1 MRDAKTVWL
10 DQRHSGRMSVESQLQ
25 EALAMAGMV
34 SLTNDLAVELG
45 EAWAFNWAT
54 RVITIPLQ
62 DLRESPKEQICW
74 IILHEAAHA
83 ALTRLHDFLP
93 ESLRNRPEVAHLLNC
108 IEDVRIE
115 RWLLARFPG
124 SSGWHATS
132 CELAL
137 ENIRITPEDDPV
149 LSFLKG
155 IFWIG
160 ESGVIPET
168 TPLLAKTALQEAAP
182 YLEKA
187 FACLPPAEAVSAIS
201 VDALYA
207 SHPISGSYREFD
219 ALEEP
224 DPFEKW
230 VRVMQSAMWAHV
242 AEGVLPVFMRLIKA
256 AGGGQF
262 PQRRVVSVVGRG
274 GGRGRGRAT
283 ADARHLREMEA
294 SLRDKLAQGGNGKYL
309 QAVQRYAEEIREVT
323 DTLMELLPN
332 QRNLRYVRRQ
342 RSGDRLDL
350 RMAAQ
355 FAADRRLYD
364 QIWMQ
369 RKRRTLPDP
378 AFVFLVDCSG
388 SMKNEGKAVA
398 AFESLV
404 IVREACSRA
413 GLRFAVIVFNSVSRL
428 VHGWERQSDA
438 ASEAALSTVL
448 KPQGG
453 TDLEGALAHAGGF
466 LQQRPERDRMIFL
479 LSDGMVGESQE
490 GRIRAYREEL
500 LREGIG
506 IMAIGLGAETSEI
519 GRVFPGAPVLDDASE
534 LPRTL
539 SGSLLEAL
547 SGAA

>member
-1 MRDAKTVWL
+1 MSDATTVWQ
-10 DQRHSGRMSVESQLQ
+10 DQRHSGRLGVESQLQ

-45 EAWAFNWAT
+45 DAWAFNWST
-54 RVITIPLQ
+54 RVITIPQ
-62 DLRESPKEQICW
+62 DYLIESPREQICW

-93 ESLRNRPEVAHLLNC
+93 ETLRNRPEVAHLLNC

-115 RWLLARFPG
+115 RWLVARFPG
-124 SSGWHATS
+124 SRGWHAKS
-132 CELAL
+132 CELSL
-137 ENIRITPEDDPV
+137 ENIQIKEDEHPV
-149 LSFLKG
+149 VTFLKG
-155 IFWIG
+155 IFWLG
-160 ESGVIPET
+160 ESHIIPES
-168 TPLLAKTALQEAAP
+168 TPPLAKAALEEAAP

-201 VDALYA
+201 VEALYA
-207 SHPISGSYREFD
+207 SHPVSSSYREID
-219 ALEEP
+219 AVEEP

-230 VRVMQSAMWAHV
+230 VRIMQAAMWAHV
-242 AEGVLPVFMRLIKA
+242 AEGVLPGFMRLIA
-256 AGGGQF
+256 ASGGAAL
-262 PQRRVVSVVGRG
+262 PQSLRIQVVGRG
-274 GGRGRGRAT
+274 GRGRRVPGA
-283 ADARHLREMEA
+283 AGQPLRELEA
-294 SLRDKLAQGGNGKYL
+294 SMRDKLVSGGNGKYL
-309 QAVQRYAEEIREVT
+309 QAVQRYAQEIREVT

-388 SMKNEGKAVA
+388 SMKNEGKAIA

-404 IVREACSRA
+404 IVREACTRA
-413 GLRFAVIVFNSVSRL
+413 GLKYAVLAFNGSARL
-428 VHGWERQSDA
+428 VQGWERQSDA
-438 ASEAALSTVL
+438 ASEATLSAVL
-448 KPQGG
+448 KPNGD
-453 TDLEGALAHAGGF
+453 TDLESALVHAGEF
-466 LQQRPERDRMIFL
+466 LRERPERDRMIFL
-479 LSDGMVGESQE
+479 LSDGMVETSQE
-490 GRIRAYREEL
+490 VEIRRYREEL

-506 IMAIGLGAETSEI
+506 IMAIGLGVEMVGI
-519 GRVFPGAPVLDDASE
+519 DRIFPGAPVLEDASK
-534 LPRTL
+534 LPGTL
-539 SGSLLEAL
+539 SKCLLEAL

>member
-1 MRDAKTVWL
+1 MNDATTVWQ
-10 DQRHSGRMSVESQLQ
+10 DQRHSGRLGVESQLQ

-45 EAWAFNWAT
+45 DAWAFNWST
-54 RVITIPLQ
+54 RVITIPQ
-62 DLRESPKEQICW
+62 DYLRESPREQICW

-93 ESLRNRPEVAHLLNC
+93 ETLRNRPEVAHLLNC

-115 RWLLARFPG
+115 RWLVERFPG
-124 SSGWHATS
+124 STQWRDTS

-137 ENIRITPEDDPV
+137 KNIEIHLDDDAV
-149 LSFLKG
+149 VAFLKG
-155 IFWIG
+155 IFWLG
-160 ESGVIPET
+160 ESHIIPES
-168 TPLLAKTALQEAAP
+168 TPPLAKAALEEAAP

-201 VDALYA
+201 VEALYA
-207 SHPISGSYREFD
+207 SHPVSSSYREID
-219 ALEEP
+219 AVEEP

-230 VRVMQSAMWAHV
+230 VRIMQAAMWAHV
-242 AEGVLPVFMRLIKA
+242 AEGVLPGFMRLIA
-256 AGGGQF
+256 ASGGAAL
-262 PQRRVVSVVGRG
+262 PQSLRIQVVGRG
-274 GGRGRGRAT
+274 GRGRRVSGA
-283 ADARHLREMEA
+283 ADQPLRELEA
-294 SLRDKLAQGGNGKYL
+294 SMRDKLVSGGNGKYL
-309 QAVQRYAEEIREVT
+309 QAVQRYAQEIREVT

-342 RSGDRLDL
+342 SSGDRLDL

-388 SMKNEGKAVA
+388 SMKNEGKAIA

-404 IVREACSRA
+404 IVREACTRA
-413 GLRFAVIVFNSVSRL
+413 GLKYAVLAFNGSARL
-428 VHGWERQSDA
+428 VQGWERKSDA
-438 ASEAALSTVL
+438 ASEATLSAVL
-448 KPQGG
+448 KPNGD
-453 TDLEGALAHAGGF
+453 TDLESALVHAGEF
-466 LQQRPERDRMIFL
+466 LRERPERDRMIFL
-479 LSDGMVGESQE
+479 LSDGMVETSQE
-490 GRIRAYREEL
+490 VEIRRYREEL

-506 IMAIGLGAETSEI
+506 IMAIGLGVEMVGI
-519 GRVFPGAPVLDDASE
+519 DRIFPGAPVLEDASK
-534 LPRTL
+534 LPGTL
-539 SGSLLEAL
+539 SKCLLEAL

>member
-1 MRDAKTVWL
+1 MSNATTVWQ
-10 DQRHSGRMSVESQLQ
+10 DQRHSGRLGVESQLQ

-45 EAWAFNWAT
+45 DAWAFNWST
-54 RVITIPLQ
+54 RVITIPQ
-62 DLRESPKEQICW
+62 DYLRESPREQICW

-93 ESLRNRPEVAHLLNC
+93 ETLRNRPEVAHLLNC

-115 RWLLARFPG
+115 RWLVERFPG
-124 SSGWHATS
+124 STQWRDTS

-137 ENIRITPEDDPV
+137 KNIEIHLDDDAV
-149 LSFLKG
+149 VAFLKG
-155 IFWIG
+155 IFWLG
-160 ESGVIPET
+160 ESHIIPES
-168 TPLLAKTALQEAAP
+168 TPPLAKAALEEAAP

-201 VDALYA
+201 VEALYA
-207 SHPISGSYREFD
+207 SHPVSSSYREID
-219 ALEEP
+219 AVEEP

-230 VRVMQSAMWAHV
+230 VRIMQAAMWAHV
-242 AEGVLPVFMRLIKA
+242 AEGVLPGFMRLIA
-256 AGGGQF
+256 ASGGAAL
-262 PQRRVVSVVGRG
+262 PQSLRIQVVGRG
-274 GGRGRGRAT
+274 GRGRRVPG
-283 ADARHLREMEA
+283 ADGQPLRELEA
-294 SLRDKLAQGGNGKYL
+294 SMRDKLVSGGNGKYL
-309 QAVQRYAEEIREVT
+309 QAVQRYAQEIREVT

-388 SMKNEGKAVA
+388 SMKNEGKAIA

-404 IVREACSRA
+404 IVREACTRA
-413 GLRFAVIVFNSVSRL
+413 GLKYAVLAFNGSARL
-428 VHGWERQSDA
+428 VQGWERKSDA
-438 ASEAALSTVL
+438 ASEATLSAVL
-448 KPQGG
+448 KPNGD
-453 TDLEGALAHAGGF
+453 TDLESALVHAGEF
-466 LQQRPERDRMIFL
+466 LRERPERDRMIFL
-479 LSDGMVGESQE
+479 LSDGMVETSQE
-490 GRIRAYREEL
+490 VEIRRYREEL

-506 IMAIGLGAETSEI
+506 IMAIGLGVEMVGI
-519 GRVFPGAPVLDDASE
+519 DRIFPGAPVLEDASK
-534 LPRTL
+534 LPGTL
-539 SGSLLEAL
+539 SKCLLEAL

>member
-1 MRDAKTVWL
+1 MSDARTVWQ
-10 DQRHSGRMSVESQLQ
+10 DQRHSGRLGVESQLQ

-45 EAWAFNWAT
+45 DAWAFNWST
-54 RVITIPLQ
+54 RVITIPQ
-62 DLRESPKEQICW
+62 DYLRESPREQICW

-93 ESLRNRPEVAHLLNC
+93 ETLRNRPEVAHLLNC
-108 IEDVRIE
+108 VEDVRIE
-115 RWLLARFPG
+115 RWLVERFPG
-124 SSGWHATS
+124 STHWRDTS

-137 ENIRITPEDDPV
+137 KNIEIHADDDAAV
-149 LSFLKG
+149 AFLKG
-155 IFWIG
+155 IFWLG
-160 ESGVIPET
+160 ESHIIPES
-168 TPLLAKTALQEAAP
+168 TPPLAKAALEEAAP

-187 FACLPPAEAVSAIS
+187 FECLPPAEAVSAIS
-201 VDALYA
+201 VEALYA
-207 SHPISGSYREFD
+207 SHPVSSSYREID
-219 ALEEP
+219 ALEAP

-230 VRVMQSAMWAHV
+230 VRVMQAAMWAHV
-242 AEGVLPVFMRLIKA
+242 AEGVLPGFMRLIA
-256 AGGGQF
+256 ASGGAAL
-262 PQRRVVSVVGRG
+262 PQSRRIQVVGRG
-274 GGRGRGRAT
+274 GRGRRVPGADGRP
-283 ADARHLREMEA
+283 LRELEA
-294 SLRDKLAQGGNGKYL
+294 SMRNQLVQGGNGKYL
-309 QAVQRYAEEIREVT
+309 QVVQRYAQEIREVT

-388 SMKNEGKAVA
+388 SMKNEGKATA

-404 IVREACSRA
+404 IVREACTRA
-413 GLRFAVIVFNSVSRL
+413 GLQYAVVVFNGVTRL
-428 VHGWERQSDA
+428 VQGWERQSDA
-438 ASEAALSTVL
+438 ASEATLSAVL
-448 KPQGG
+448 KPDGG
-453 TDLEGALAHAGGF
+453 TDLQGALVHSF
-466 LQQRPERDRMIFL
+466 EVLRQRPERDRMIFL
-479 LSDGMVGESQE
+479 LSDGMVESSQE
-490 GRIRAYREEL
+490 VEIRRYRDEF

-506 IMAIGLGAETSEI
+506 IMAIGLGVEMVGMERI
-519 GRVFPGAPVLDDASE
+519 FPGAPVLEDASM
-534 LPRTL
+534 LPSTL
-539 SGSLLEAL
+539 SKCLLEAL

>member
-1 MRDAKTVWL
+1 MSNATTVWQ
-10 DQRHSGRMSVESQLQ
+10 DQRHSGRLGVESQLQ

-45 EAWAFNWAT
+45 DAWAFNWST
-54 RVITIPLQ
+54 RVITIPQ
-62 DLRESPKEQICW
+62 DYLRESPREQICW

-93 ESLRNRPEVAHLLNC
+93 ETLRNRPEVAHLLNC

-115 RWLLARFPG
+115 RWLVERFPG
-124 SSGWHATS
+124 STQWRDTS

-137 ENIRITPEDDPV
+137 KNIEIHLDDDAV
-149 LSFLKG
+149 VAFLKG
-155 IFWIG
+155 IFWLG
-160 ESGVIPET
+160 ESHIIPES
-168 TPLLAKTALQEAAP
+168 TPPLAKAALEEAAP

-201 VDALYA
+201 VEALYA
-207 SHPISGSYREFD
+207 SHPVSSSYREID
-219 ALEEP
+219 AVEEP

-230 VRVMQSAMWAHV
+230 VRIMQAAMWAHV
-242 AEGVLPVFMRLIKA
+242 AEGVLPGFMRLIA
-256 AGGGQF
+256 ASGGAAL
-262 PQRRVVSVVGRG
+262 PQSLRIQVVGRG
-274 GGRGRGRAT
+274 GRGRRVPGA
-283 ADARHLREMEA
+283 AGQPLRELEA
-294 SLRDKLAQGGNGKYL
+294 SMRDKLVSGGNGKYL
-309 QAVQRYAEEIREVT
+309 QAVQRYAQEIREVT

-388 SMKNEGKAVA
+388 SMKNEGKAIA

-404 IVREACSRA
+404 IVREACTRA
-413 GLRFAVIVFNSVSRL
+413 GLKYAVLAFNGSARL
-428 VHGWERQSDA
+428 VQGWERKSDA
-438 ASEAALSTVL
+438 ASEATLSAVL
-448 KPQGG
+448 KPNGD
-453 TDLEGALAHAGGF
+453 TDLESALVHAGEF
-466 LQQRPERDRMIFL
+466 LRERPERDRMIFL
-479 LSDGMVGESQE
+479 LSDGMVETSQE
-490 GRIRAYREEL
+490 VEIRRYREEL

-506 IMAIGLGAETSEI
+506 IMAIGLGVEMVGI
-519 GRVFPGAPVLDDASE
+519 DRIFPGAPVLEDASK
-534 LPRTL
+534 LPGTL
-539 SGSLLEAL
+539 SKCLLEAL